1 MSLHEAISMART
13 AQHGLLCAL
22 VMYLL
27 LAPMSTAH
35 EQATMVVVITN
46 EGVAPG
52 NISDPNFLHG
62 NALEFV
68 MKDTTNNTTARV
80 HIDLDGDGLYETG
93 TDASSGE
100 LVESCEL
107 DENGSLVDPDCAVSY
122 TFSFDTTST
131 TAGNHTYWVIRTTNG
146 TATTVQHWVIVHGDE
161 HEGNETEQGAACE
174 APPCTDGDDAASG
187 SADDASTRES
197 LLTLL
202 LIVAGLGAFFTTL
215 SILKERQTT
224 KILEEE

>member
-122 TFSFDTTST
+122 TFSFDTTTT

-161 HEGNETEQGAACE
+161 HADDDEGNETKHS
-174 APPCTDGDDAASG
+174 DGTHSHEDG
-187 SADDASTRES
+187 TDDASTRDS
-197 LLTLL
+197 VLTLL
-202 LIVAGLGAFFTTL
+202 VIVAALGAFFTTL

>member
-1 MSLHEAISMART
+1 MSA
-13 AQHGLLCAL
+13 
-22 VMYLL
+22 
-27 LAPMSTAH
+27 AH
-35 EQATMVVVITN
+35 EQATMVVVITD

-52 NISDPNFLHG
+52 NISDPSFLHG
-62 NALEFV
+62 NALKFL

-122 TFSFDTTST
+122 TFSFDNTT

-161 HEGNETEQGAACE
+161 HADDHEGNETEQGTACE
-174 APPCTDGDDAASG
+174 APPCTDGDAAASG
-187 SADDASTRES
+187 EADDASTRDS
-197 LLTLL
+197 VLTLL
-202 LIVAGLGAFFTTL
+202 LIVAALGAFFTTM